1 MRTVGAYEAKTHL
14 AELLDAVAK
23 GERVTITRRG
33 MPVATLV
40 PCENVQSDPDLAIA
54 AVRRVRR
61 GVTLGGESLRDMI
74 DEGRR

>member
-40 PCENVQSDPDLAIA
+40 PCEDGRSDPDLAISA
-54 AVRRVRR
+54 LRRFRR